1 MFNACVSIP
10 FIKGITPFA
19 PLMVMQNL
27 YAGFVAGAGLVMV
40 INIADGLSTYV
51 FNGQTLSDKVSGALG
66 LEKVT
71 L

>member
-1 MFNACVSIP
+1 
-10 FIKGITPFA
+10 
-19 PLMVMQNL
+19 MVMQNL